1 MNNKLLNTLPIWTTA
16 QAQKTSNRG
25 ISASNQQLLGI
36 QKLRELILELA
47 VRGKLVLQNPNDE
60 PASVL
65 LKNIDDERKKLIKDG
80 TVKKKQTIPEIEE
93 NDKTFQIPE
102 KWEWTRLGDVC
113 EIIRGIT
120 FSSNEKSKTPEFGRV
135 ACLRTTNVQN
145 TIEWEDLL
153 YIRELFV
160 KREDQ
165 YIRENDIVM
174 SMANSRE
181 LVGKVA
187 IIDKM
192 PTDKTTF
199 GGFLGVLRPII
210 INPFYL
216 MLLLRVPTN
225 RDSLID
231 SASQTTNIANVSLAK
246 LYPMCFGIPPLTE
259 QNRIVERV
267 NALMALCDE
276 LEREQTNSNTAH
288 ETLVEV
294 LLSTL
299 TDSKNS
305 DDFKEAW
312 QHIAGCFDTLFTTE
326 HSIDKLKQTILQ
338 LAVMGKLVP
347 QDTNDEPASEL
358 LKKIA
363 KEKAR
368 LVKEGKLKK
377 QAVLPEISEEEKPF
391 ELPMG
396 WSISRLGT
404 FTIVGTGSTPSRDKS
419 AYYSPQEFNWVTSG
433 ETGQDFIFDTN
444 EKISSLAIKE
454 TNVSIYPKGSLIIAM
469 YGQGKTRGQVSELM
483 IEAGTNQACAAVV
496 LINTEDS
503 HRKYVKYFFKKAYD
517 ELRSHSAGGA
527 QPNLNLGK
535 VANTAIPIPPLAEQ
549 HRIVIKIDELFAL
562 CDSLKERIRKAQE
575 IQNVLAEEI
584 VRRVVN

>member
-1 MNNKLLNTLPIWTTA
+1 MNSILLDSLPIWTTA

-47 VRGKLVLQNPNDE
+47 VRGKLVPQDLNDE
-60 PASVL
+60 PASEL
-65 LKNIDDERKKLIKDG
+65 LKNIEDERKKRIKDG
-80 TVKKKQTIPEIEE
+80 TVKKKEVLPEIVEK
-93 NDKTFQIPE
+93 DKTFQIPE
-102 KWEWTRLGDVC
+102 KWEWTRLGHVC

-120 FSSNEKSKTPEFGRV
+120 FSANEKSKTPEFGRV

-165 YIRENDIVM
+165 FIRENDIVM

-187 IIDKM
+187 IVDKM

-199 GGFLGVLRPII
+199 GGFLGVLRPLI

-231 SASQTTNIANVSLAK
+231 SASQTTNIANISLAK

-267 NALMALCDE
+267 YELMTLCDE
-276 LEREQTNSNTAH
+276 LEKEQTNSNRAH
-288 ETLVEV
+288 EVLVEV
-294 LLSTL
+294 QLSTL
-299 TDSKNS
+299 TDAKNS

-312 QHIAGCFDTLFTTE
+312 QRVAGCFDMLFTTE
-326 HSIDKLKQTILQ
+326 HSIDKLKQSILQ
-338 LAVMGKLVP
+338 LAVMGKLVS
-347 QDTNDEPASEL
+347 QDPTDEPASEL
-358 LKKIA
+358 LKKIS

-368 LVKEGKLKK
+368 LVKEGKIKK
-377 QAVLPEISEEEKPF
+377 QAALPEVSEEEKPF
-391 ELPMG
+391 ELPNG
-396 WSISRLGT
+396 WEWAKLGNIGIGATGKTPSTSVQSFFDGDIPFVGPGQIIPTGEIIEPDKFLSEQGTLQSTIAIKGDILMVCIGGSIGKSAIVKEQLTFNQQLNSIRPLIIGT
-404 FTIVGTGSTPSRDKS
+404 NYVYLAINSPQFQLSILEKATGSATP
-419 AYYSPQEFNWVTSG
+419 
-433 ETGQDFIFDTN
+433 
-444 EKISSLAIKE
+444 
-454 TNVSIYPKGSLIIAM
+454 IINRR
-469 YGQGKTRGQVSELM
+469 KWEEL
-483 IEAGTNQACAAVV
+483 
-496 LINTEDS
+496 L
-503 HRKYVKYFFKKAYD
+503 
-517 ELRSHSAGGA
+517 
-527 QPNLNLGK
+527 
-535 VANTAIPIPPLAEQ
+535 IPIPPMKEQ
-549 HRIVIKIDELFAL
+549 IFIVSKIEELFVL
-562 CDSLKERIRKAQE
+562 CDSLKEEIRKTQE

-584 VRRVVN
+584 VKRVVN